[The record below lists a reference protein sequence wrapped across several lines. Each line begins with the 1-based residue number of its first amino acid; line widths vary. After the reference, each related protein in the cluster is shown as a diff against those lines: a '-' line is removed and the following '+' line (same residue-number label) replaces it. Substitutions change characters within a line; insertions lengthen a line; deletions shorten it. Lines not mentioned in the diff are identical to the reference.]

1 MKKLEPHIITVQD
14 VITNVSLNIPEYQRP
29 YKWTLKN
36 VNQLID
42 DIITHKQKSSYR
54 LGTLV
59 IHKEHKNEQPISN
72 IVDGQQ
78 RTISLSLIAYAIY
91 QNFKK
96 EIQEDAK
103 LKFIEFEKLKIL
115 NIPFQSEITL
125 FNIQNNY
132 REISRRIRQFDIHL
146 IRFFFEKCEL
156 VQIELDDISEAFQF
170 FDSQNSRGKDLEP
183 HDLLKAFHL
192 REMQNIST
200 AEKQRTVEAW
210 EEMDSNE
217 LAILFDNY
225 LFRIRNWSIGFS
237 ARYFTKEEVDIFKG
251 ISFESKNDFPYSKIY
266 KIGHFYTENYNKE
279 YQRNI
284 DLQKADFP
292 FQLDQVIINGKRF
305 FEMIIFY
312 KNIISNTNKLNK
324 EQFPNFRNVTDILE
338 NYEGKNRTGDSYV
351 RTLFDCALIYFIDKF
366 GFDDIELVID
376 KIFVWAYSLRM
387 KLQAV
392 QIASI
397 DNHALED
404 NIFKAIR
411 ESLEPKRIMNYNVKS
426 IEKNDSTKTEK
437 IYEHFKRLKY
447 AQ

>member
-1 MKKLEPHIITVQD
+1 LNKIAPKIVNVQD
-14 VITNVSLNIPEYQRP
+14 VITNDKLNIPEYQRP

-42 DIITHKQKSSYR
+42 DIITHKHKSSYR

-59 IHKEHKNEQPISN
+59 IHKEQKNGQAISN

-91 QNFKK
+91 ENFQK
-96 EIQEDAK
+96 EIHEDAQ
-103 LKFIEFEKLKIL
+103 LKSIDFDKLKIL
-115 NIPFQSEITL
+115 SIPFQSDITL

-132 REISRRIRQFDIHL
+132 REISRRIRQFDIHS

-200 AEKQRTVEAW
+200 AEKLKAVEVW
-210 EEMDSNE
+210 EEMNSNQ
-217 LAILFDNY
+217 LAVLFENY
-225 LFRIRNWSIGFS
+225 LFRIRNWSKGFS
-237 ARYFTKEEVDIFKG
+237 ARYFTKEEVDVFKG
-251 ISFESKNDFPYSKIY
+251 ISFENKKDFPYSRIY
-266 KIGHFYTENYNKE
+266 RIGHFYTENYNKD

-284 DLQKADFP
+284 DLHKAHFP
-292 FQLDQVIINGKRF
+292 FQLDQVVINGKRF

-324 EQFPNFRNVTDILE
+324 EQFPNFKNVTDILE
-338 NYEGKNRTGDSYV
+338 TYEGKNRTGDSYV
-351 RTLFDCALIYFIDKF
+351 RTLFDCALIYYIDKF
-366 GFDDIELVID
+366 GIDDIELVID

-392 QIASI
+392 QIASM

-411 ESLEPKRIMNYNVKS
+411 ESLEPKRIMNYNLKS

>member
-1 MKKLEPHIITVQD
+1 LNKLDPKIITVQD
-14 VITNVSLNIPEYQRP
+14 VITNNGLNIPEYQRP

-42 DIITHKQKSSYR
+42 DIFTHKQKSSYR

-59 IHKEHKNEQPISN
+59 IHKEQKDGKTISN

-91 QNFKK
+91 ENFQK
-96 EIQEDAK
+96 EIQEDAQ
-103 LKFIEFEKLKIL
+103 LKSIDFDKLKIL
-115 NIPFQSEITL
+115 NIPFQSDITL

-132 REISRRIRQFDIHL
+132 REISRRIRQFDISS

-200 AEKQRTVEAW
+200 AEKLKAVEAW
-210 EEMDSNE
+210 EEMNSNE
-217 LAILFDNY
+217 LAFLFENY
-225 LFRIRNWSIGFS
+225 LFRIRNWSKGFS
-237 ARYFTKEEVDIFKG
+237 ARYFSKEEVDVFKG
-251 ISFESKNDFPYSKIY
+251 ISFESKKDYPYSRIY
-266 KIGHFYTENYNKE
+266 RIGHFFTDNYNKD

-284 DLQKADFP
+284 DLNKADFP
-292 FQLDQVIINGKRF
+292 FQLDQIIINGKRF
-305 FEMIIFY
+305 FDMIMY
-312 KNIISNTNKLNK
+312 YNNIISNTNKLKK
-324 EQFPNFRNVTDILE
+324 EAFPNFKKVIEVLE
-338 NYEGKNRTGDSYV
+338 TYEGRNRTGDSYV
-351 RTLFDCALIYFIDKF
+351 RTLFDCALIYYIDKY
-366 GFDDIELVID
+366 GIDEIELVID

-392 QIASI
+392 QIASM

-411 ESLEPKRIMNYNVKS
+411 ESLEPKRIMNYNVKP

-437 IYEHFKRLKY
+437 IYEHFKQLKY

>member
-14 VITNVSLNIPEYQRP
+14 VITNSNLNIPEYQRP

-36 VNQLID
+36 VNQLIE

-59 IHKEHKNEQPISN
+59 IHKEQKNGQTISN

-78 RTISLSLIAYAIY
+78 RTISLSLIAYAISE
-91 QNFKK
+91 NFKK
-96 EIQEDAK
+96 EIQEDAQ
-103 LKFIEFEKLKIL
+103 LKSIDFEKLKIL
-115 NIPFQSEITL
+115 SIPFQSDITL

-132 REISRRIRQFDIHL
+132 REISRRIRQFDIHS

-200 AEKQRTVEAW
+200 AEKLKTVEAW
-210 EEMDSNE
+210 EELNSNE
-217 LAILFDNY
+217 LAVLFENY
-225 LFRIRNWSIGFS
+225 LFRIRNWSKGFS
-237 ARYFTKEEVDIFKG
+237 ARYFTKDEVDIFKG
-251 ISFESKNDFPYSKIY
+251 ISFESKKDFPYSRIY
-266 KIGHFYTENYNKE
+266 RIGHFFTDNYNKD

-292 FQLDQVIINGKRF
+292 FQLDQVVINGKRF
-305 FEMIIFY
+305 FEMIIYY
-312 KNIISNTNKLNK
+312 KNIISNTDKLNK
-324 EQFPNFRNVTDILE
+324 EKYPNFKAITEILE
-338 NYEGKNRTGDSYV
+338 TYEGRTRTGDGYV
-351 RTLFDCALIYFIDKF
+351 RTLFDCALIYYIDKF
-366 GFDDIELVID
+366 GIEDIELVID
-376 KIFVWAYSLRM
+376 KIFVWAYSLRLN
-387 KLQAV
+387 LQAV
-392 QIASI
+392 QIASM
-397 DNHALED
+397 DNHALEN
-404 NIFKAIR
+404 NIFKRIR
-411 ESLEPKRIMNYNVKS
+411 ESLEPKIIMNYNVQP

-437 IYEHFKRLKY
+437 IYEHFKQLKY
-447 AQ
+447 VK

>member
-1 MKKLEPHIITVQD
+1 MKKLEPRIITVQD
-14 VITNVSLNIPEYQRP
+14 LITNSNLDIPKYQRP

-59 IHKEHKNEQPISN
+59 IHKEQKDEQTISN

-91 QNFKK
+91 ENFKK
-96 EIQEDAK
+96 EIQEDAQ
-103 LKFIEFEKLKIL
+103 LKSIDFEKLKIL
-115 NIPFQSEITL
+115 NISFQSDITL

-132 REISRRIRQFDIHL
+132 REISRRIRQFDIHS
-146 IRFFFEKCEL
+146 IRFFFERCEL

-200 AEKQRTVEAW
+200 TEKLKAVEAW
-210 EEMDSNE
+210 EEMNSNE
-217 LAILFDNY
+217 LAALFENY
-225 LFRIRNWSIGFS
+225 LFRIRNWSKGFS
-237 ARYFTKEEVDIFKG
+237 ARYFTKEEVSIFKG
-251 ISFESKNDFPYSKIY
+251 ISFENKKDFPYSKIY
-266 KIGHFYTENYNKE
+266 RIGHFFTENYNKD

-284 DLQKADFP
+284 DLNKTDFP
-292 FQLDQVIINGKRF
+292 FQLDQIVINGKRF
-305 FEMIIFY
+305 FEMITYY
-312 KNIISNTNKLNK
+312 KSIISNTNKLNK
-324 EQFPNFRNVTDILE
+324 EHFFNFKKVAEIIET
-338 NYEGKNRTGDSYV
+338 YEGKNRIGDGYV
-351 RTLFDCALIYFIDKF
+351 RTLFDCALIYYIDKF
-366 GFDDIELVID
+366 GIDDIDLVID

-387 KLQAV
+387 KRQAV
-392 QIASI
+392 QIASM
-397 DNHALED
+397 DNHALDD

-411 ESLEPKRIMNYNVKS
+411 ESLEPKNIMNYTVYP
-426 IEKNDSTKTEK
+426 IEKNESTKTEK
-437 IYEHFKRLKY
+437 IFEHFKQLKY
-447 AQ
+447 AN

>member
-1 MKKLEPHIITVQD
+1 MKKLEPRIITVQD
-14 VITNVSLNIPEYQRP
+14 LITNSNLDIPKYQRP

-59 IHKEHKNEQPISN
+59 IHKEQKDEQTISN

-91 QNFKK
+91 ENFKK
-96 EIQEDAK
+96 EIQEDAQ
-103 LKFIEFEKLKIL
+103 LKSIDFEKLKIL
-115 NIPFQSEITL
+115 NISFQSDITL

-132 REISRRIRQFDIHL
+132 REISRRIRQFDIHS
-146 IRFFFEKCEL
+146 IRFFFERCEL

-200 AEKQRTVEAW
+200 AEKLKAVEAW
-210 EEMDSNE
+210 EEMNSNE
-217 LAILFDNY
+217 LAALFENY
-225 LFRIRNWSIGFS
+225 LFRIRNWSKGFS
-237 ARYFTKEEVDIFKG
+237 ARYFTKEEVSIFKG
-251 ISFESKNDFPYSKIY
+251 ISFENKKVFPYSKIY
-266 KIGHFYTENYNKE
+266 RIGHFFTENYNKD

-284 DLQKADFP
+284 DLNKTDFP
-292 FQLDQVIINGKRF
+292 FQLDQIVINGKRF
-305 FEMIIFY
+305 FEMITYY
-312 KNIISNTNKLNK
+312 KSIISNTNKLNK
-324 EQFPNFRNVTDILE
+324 EHFFNFKKVAEIIET
-338 NYEGKNRTGDSYV
+338 YEGKNRIGDGYV
-351 RTLFDCALIYFIDKF
+351 RTLFDCALIYYIDKF
-366 GFDDIELVID
+366 GIDDIDLVID

-387 KLQAV
+387 KRQAV
-392 QIASI
+392 QIASM
-397 DNHALED
+397 DNHALDD

-411 ESLEPKRIMNYNVKS
+411 ESLEPKNIMNYTVYP
-426 IEKNDSTKTEK
+426 IEKNESTKTEK
-437 IYEHFKRLKY
+437 IFEHFKQLKY
-447 AQ
+447 AN

>member
-14 VITNVSLNIPEYQRP
+14 VITNNCLNIPEYQRP

-59 IHKEHKNEQPISN
+59 IHKEYKNGQSISN

-91 QNFKK
+91 ENFQK
-96 EIQEDAK
+96 EIHEDSQ
-103 LKFIEFEKLKIL
+103 LKTIDFEKLKIL
-115 NIPFQSEITL
+115 TIPFQSDITL

-132 REISRRIRQFDIHL
+132 REISRRIRQFDIHS

-192 REMQNIST
+192 REMQNVST
-200 AEKQRTVEAW
+200 AEKLKAVEVW
-210 EEMDSNE
+210 EEMNSNE
-217 LAILFDNY
+217 LAILFENY
-225 LFRIRNWSIGFS
+225 LFRIRNWSKGFS

-251 ISFESKNDFPYSKIY
+251 ISFESKKDFPYSKIY
-266 KIGHFYTENYNKE
+266 RIGHFYIENYNKD

-284 DLQKADFP
+284 DLHKAEFP
-292 FQLDQVIINGKRF
+292 FQLDQVVINGKRF

-324 EQFPNFRNVTDILE
+324 KQFPNFKNITDILE
-338 NYEGKNRTGDSYV
+338 TYEGKSRTGDTYV
-351 RTLFDCALIYFIDKF
+351 RTLFDCALIYYIDKF
-366 GFDDIELVID
+366 GMDDIELVID

-392 QIASI
+392 QIASM

-426 IEKNDSTKTEK
+426 IEKNASTKTEK
-437 IYEHFKRLKY
+437 IYEHFKQLKY

>member
-1 MKKLEPHIITVQD
+1 MKKLEPRIITVQD
-14 VITNVSLNIPEYQRP
+14 LITNSNLDIPKYQRP

-59 IHKEHKNEQPISN
+59 IHKEQKDEQTISN

-91 QNFKK
+91 ENFKK
-96 EIQEDAK
+96 EIQEDAQ
-103 LKFIEFEKLKIL
+103 LKSIDFEKLKIL
-115 NIPFQSEITL
+115 NISFQSDITL

-132 REISRRIRQFDIHL
+132 REISRRIRQFDIHS
-146 IRFFFEKCEL
+146 IRFFFERCEL

-200 AEKQRTVEAW
+200 AEKLKAVEAW
-210 EEMDSNE
+210 EEMNSNE
-217 LAILFDNY
+217 LAALFENY
-225 LFRIRNWSIGFS
+225 LFRIRNWSKGFS
-237 ARYFTKEEVDIFKG
+237 ARYFTKEEVSIFKG
-251 ISFESKNDFPYSKIY
+251 ISFENKKVFPYSKIY
-266 KIGHFYTENYNKE
+266 RIGHFFTENYNKD

-284 DLQKADFP
+284 DLNKTDFP
-292 FQLDQVIINGKRF
+292 FQLDQIVINGKRF
-305 FEMIIFY
+305 FEMITYY
-312 KNIISNTNKLNK
+312 KSIISNTNKLNK
-324 EQFPNFRNVTDILE
+324 EHFFNFKKVAEIIET
-338 NYEGKNRTGDSYV
+338 YEGKNRIGDGYV
-351 RTLFDCALIYFIDKF
+351 RTLFDCALIYYIDKF
-366 GFDDIELVID
+366 GIDDIDLVID

-387 KLQAV
+387 KRQAV
-392 QIASI
+392 QIPSM
-397 DNHALED
+397 DNHALDD

-411 ESLEPKRIMNYNVKS
+411 ESLEPKNIMNYTVYP
-426 IEKNDSTKTEK
+426 IEKNESTKTEK
-437 IYEHFKRLKY
+437 IFEHFKQLKY
-447 AQ
+447 AN

>member
-1 MKKLEPHIITVQD
+1 MNKLDPKIITVQD
-14 VITNVSLNIPEYQRP
+14 VITNDDLNIPEYQRP

-42 DIITHKQKSSYR
+42 DIFTHKQKSSYR

-59 IHKEHKNEQPISN
+59 IHKEQKDGKTISN

-91 QNFKK
+91 ENFQK
-96 EIQEDAK
+96 EIQEDAQ
-103 LKFIEFEKLKIL
+103 LKSIVFDKLKIL
-115 NIPFQSEITL
+115 NIPFQSDITL

-132 REISRRIRQFDIHL
+132 REISRRIRQFDISS

-200 AEKQRTVEAW
+200 SEKLKAVEAW
-210 EEMDSNE
+210 EEMNSNE
-217 LAILFDNY
+217 LTFLFENY
-225 LFRIRNWSIGFS
+225 LFRIRNWSKGFS
-237 ARYFTKEEVDIFKG
+237 ARYFSKEEVDVFKG
-251 ISFESKNDFPYSKIY
+251 ISFESKKDYPYSRIY
-266 KIGHFYTENYNKE
+266 RIGHFFTDNYNKD

-284 DLQKADFP
+284 DLNKADFP
-292 FQLDQVIINGKRF
+292 FQLDQIIINGKHF
-305 FEMIIFY
+305 FEMIMHY
-312 KNIISNTNKLNK
+312 NNIISNTNKLKK
-324 EQFPNFRNVTDILE
+324 EAFPNFKKVIEVLE
-338 NYEGKNRTGDSYV
+338 TYEGRNRTGDSYV
-351 RTLFDCALIYFIDKF
+351 RTLFDCALIYYIDKY
-366 GFDDIELVID
+366 GIDEIELVID

-392 QIASI
+392 QIASM

-411 ESLEPKRIMNYNVKS
+411 ESLEPKRIMNYNVKP
-426 IEKNDSTKTEK
+426 IEKNSSTKTEK
-437 IYEHFKRLKY
+437 IYEHFKQLKY

>member
-1 MKKLEPHIITVQD
+1 MKKLQPHIITVKD
-14 VITNVSLNIPEYQRP
+14 LITNNSLNIPEYQRP

-36 VNQLID
+36 INQLID
-42 DIITHKQKSSYR
+42 DIITHKNKSSYR

-59 IHKEHKNEQPISN
+59 IHKENNISN

-78 RTISLSLIAYAIY
+78 RTISLSLIAYTIY
-91 QNFKK
+91 ENFKND
-96 EIQEDAK
+96 IQKDTQ
-103 LKFIEFEKLKIL
+103 LKSIDFEKLKIL
-115 NIPFQSEITL
+115 NIKFQSDITF

-132 REISRRIRQFDIHL
+132 REISRRIGQFDIHS

-200 AEKQRTVEAW
+200 TEKLNTVKAW
-210 EEMDSNE
+210 EEMDSRK
-217 LAILFDNY
+217 LADLFENY
-225 LFRIRNWSIGFS
+225 LFRIRNWSKGYS
-237 ARYFTKEEVDIFKG
+237 ARYFTKEEVDVFKG
-251 ISFESKNDFPYSKIY
+251 ISFENKKDFPYNRLY
-266 KIGHFYTENYNKE
+266 RIGHFFTEEYNKN

-284 DLQKADFP
+284 DLNKADFP

-305 FEMIIFY
+305 FEMIIY
-312 KNIISNTNKLNK
+312 YNNIISNTEKLDK
-324 EQFPNFRNVTDILE
+324 EKFLNFKTINEILAT
-338 NYEGKNRTGDSYV
+338 YEGRHRIGDGYV
-351 RTLFDCALIYFIDKF
+351 RTLFDCALIYYIDKF
-366 GFDDIELVID
+366 GINDIELVIN
-376 KIFVWAYSLRM
+376 KIFVWAYSVRM

-404 NIFKAIR
+404 NLFKAIR
-411 ESLEPKRIMNYNVKS
+411 ESLEPKNIMNYSVKP
-426 IEKNDSTKTEK
+426 IEKNDSTKTEIIFK
-437 IYEHFKRLKY
+437 HFEKLKY
-447 AQ
+447 VK

>member
-1 MKKLEPHIITVQD
+1 MKKLDPKIITVQD
-14 VITNVSLNIPEYQRP
+14 VITNTNLNIPEYQRP

-42 DIITHKQKSSYR
+42 DIFTHKKKSSYR

-59 IHKEHKNEQPISN
+59 IHKEQKDGKTISN

-78 RTISLSLIAYAIY
+78 RTISLGLIAYAIFE
-91 QNFKK
+91 NFQK
-96 EIQEDAK
+96 EIQEDPQ
-103 LKFIEFEKLKIL
+103 LKSIDFVNLKIL
-115 NIPFQSEITL
+115 NIPFQSDITL

-132 REISRRIRQFDIHL
+132 REISRRIRQFDIHS
-146 IRFFFEKCEL
+146 IRFLFEKCEL

-200 AEKQRTVEAW
+200 TEKLKAVEVW
-210 EEMDSNE
+210 EEMNSNE
-217 LAILFDNY
+217 LAVLFENY
-225 LFRIRNWSIGFS
+225 LFRIRNWSKGFS
-237 ARYFTKEEVDIFKG
+237 ARYFSKEEVDVFKG
-251 ISFESKNDFPYSKIY
+251 ISFENKKDFPYSRIY
-266 KIGHFYTENYNKE
+266 RIGHYFTDNYNKD

-284 DLQKADFP
+284 DLNKVEFP

-305 FEMIIFY
+305 FEMIMY
-312 KNIISNTNKLNK
+312 YNNIISNTSKLKK
-324 EQFPNFRNVTDILE
+324 EAFPNFKKVIEVLE
-338 NYEGKNRTGDSYV
+338 TYEGRNRTGDSYV
-351 RTLFDCALIYFIDKF
+351 RTLFDCALIYYIDKY
-366 GFDDIELVID
+366 GIDEIELVID
-376 KIFVWAYSLRM
+376 KIFIWAYSLRM

-392 QIASI
+392 QIASM

-404 NIFKAIR
+404 NIFKSIR
-411 ESLEPKRIMNYNVKS
+411 ESLEPKKIMNYNVRS
-426 IEKNDSTKTEK
+426 IEKNYSTKTEK
-437 IYEHFKRLKY
+437 IYEHFKQLKY

>member
-1 MKKLEPHIITVQD
+1 LKKLEPRIITVQD
-14 VITNVSLNIPEYQRP
+14 LITNSNLDIPKYQRP

-59 IHKEHKNEQPISN
+59 IHKEQKDEQTISN

-91 QNFKK
+91 ENFKK
-96 EIQEDAK
+96 EIQEDAQ
-103 LKFIEFEKLKIL
+103 LKSIDFEKLKIL
-115 NIPFQSEITL
+115 NISFQSDITL

-132 REISRRIRQFDIHL
+132 REISRRIRQFDIHS
-146 IRFFFEKCEL
+146 IRFFFERCEL

-200 AEKQRTVEAW
+200 AEKLKAVEAW
-210 EEMDSNE
+210 EEMNSNE
-217 LAILFDNY
+217 LAALFENY
-225 LFRIRNWSIGFS
+225 LFRIRNWSKGFS
-237 ARYFTKEEVDIFKG
+237 ARYFTKEEVSIFKG
-251 ISFESKNDFPYSKIY
+251 ISFENKKVFPYSKIY
-266 KIGHFYTENYNKE
+266 RIGHFFTENYNKD

-284 DLQKADFP
+284 DLNKTDFP
-292 FQLDQVIINGKRF
+292 FQLDQIVINGKRF
-305 FEMIIFY
+305 FEMITYY
-312 KNIISNTNKLNK
+312 KSIISNTNKLNK
-324 EQFPNFRNVTDILE
+324 EHFFNFKKVAEIIET
-338 NYEGKNRTGDSYV
+338 YEGKNRIGDGYV
-351 RTLFDCALIYFIDKF
+351 RTLFDCALIYYIDKF
-366 GFDDIELVID
+366 GIDDIDLVID

-387 KLQAV
+387 KRQAV
-392 QIASI
+392 QIASM
-397 DNHALED
+397 DNHALDD

-411 ESLEPKRIMNYNVKS
+411 ESLEPKNIMNYTVYP
-426 IEKNDSTKTEK
+426 IEKNESTKTEK
-437 IYEHFKRLKY
+437 IFEHFKQLKY
-447 AQ
+447 AN

>member
-1 MKKLEPHIITVQD
+1 MNKLDPKIITVQD
-14 VITNVSLNIPEYQRP
+14 VITNDDLNIPEYQRP

-42 DIITHKQKSSYR
+42 DIFTHKQKSSYR

-59 IHKEHKNEQPISN
+59 IHKEQKDGKTISN

-91 QNFKK
+91 ENFQK
-96 EIQEDAK
+96 EIQEDAQ
-103 LKFIEFEKLKIL
+103 LKSIDFDKLKIL
-115 NIPFQSEITL
+115 NIPFQSDITL

-132 REISRRIRQFDIHL
+132 REISRRIRQFDISS

-192 REMQNIST
+192 REMQKIST
-200 AEKQRTVEAW
+200 AEKLKAVEAW
-210 EEMDSNE
+210 EEMNSNE
-217 LAILFDNY
+217 LAFLFENY
-225 LFRIRNWSIGFS
+225 LFRIRNWSKGFS
-237 ARYFTKEEVDIFKG
+237 ARYFSKEEVDVFKG
-251 ISFESKNDFPYSKIY
+251 ISFESKKNYPYSRIY
-266 KIGHFYTENYNKE
+266 RIGHFFTDNYNKD

-284 DLQKADFP
+284 DLNKADFP
-292 FQLDQVIINGKRF
+292 FQLDQIIINGKRF
-305 FEMIIFY
+305 FEMIMY
-312 KNIISNTNKLNK
+312 YNNIISNTNKLKK
-324 EQFPNFRNVTDILE
+324 EAFPNFKKVIEVLE
-338 NYEGKNRTGDSYV
+338 TYEGRNRTGDSYV
-351 RTLFDCALIYFIDKF
+351 RTLFDCALIYYIDKY
-366 GFDDIELVID
+366 GIDEIELVID

-392 QIASI
+392 QIASM

-411 ESLEPKRIMNYNVKS
+411 ESLEPKRIMNYNVKP

-437 IYEHFKRLKY
+437 IYEHFKQLKY

>member
-1 MKKLEPHIITVQD
+1 MNKLDPKIITVQD
-14 VITNVSLNIPEYQRP
+14 VITNNDLNIPEYQRP

-42 DIITHKQKSSYR
+42 DIFTHKQKSSYR

-59 IHKEHKNEQPISN
+59 IHKDQKDGKTISN

-91 QNFKK
+91 ENFQK
-96 EIQEDAK
+96 EIQEDAQ
-103 LKFIEFEKLKIL
+103 LKSIHFDKLKIL
-115 NIPFQSEITL
+115 NIPFQSDITL
-125 FNIQNNY
+125 FNIQNNF
-132 REISRRIRQFDIHL
+132 REISRRIRQFDIHS

-200 AEKQRTVEAW
+200 AEKLKAVEAW
-210 EEMDSNE
+210 EEMNSNE
-217 LAILFDNY
+217 LAVLFEKY
-225 LFRIRNWSIGFS
+225 LFRIRNWSKGFS
-237 ARYFTKEEVDIFKG
+237 ARYFSKEEVDVFKG
-251 ISFESKNDFPYSKIY
+251 ISFDSKKDFPYCRIY
-266 KIGHFYTENYNKE
+266 RIGHFFTDNYNKD

-284 DLQKADFP
+284 DLNKADFP

-305 FEMIIFY
+305 FEMIMY
-312 KNIISNTNKLNK
+312 YNNIISNTNKLKK
-324 EQFPNFRNVTDILE
+324 EAFPNFKKVNEVLE
-338 NYEGKNRTGDSYV
+338 TYEGRNRTGDGYV
-351 RTLFDCALIYFIDKF
+351 RTLFDCALIYYIDKY
-366 GFDDIELVID
+366 GIDEIELVID

-392 QIASI
+392 QIASM

-411 ESLEPKRIMNYNVKS
+411 ESLEPKRIMNYNVKP

-437 IYEHFKRLKY
+437 IYEHFKQLKY

>member
-1 MKKLEPHIITVQD
+1 MKKLQPHIITVKD
-14 VITNVSLNIPEYQRP
+14 LITNNSLDIPEYQRP

-42 DIITHKQKSSYR
+42 DIITHKKKSSYR

-59 IHKEHKNEQPISN
+59 IHKENNISN

-91 QNFKK
+91 EKFKN
-96 EIQEDAK
+96 EIQNDK
-103 LKFIEFEKLKIL
+103 QLKSIDFEKLKIL
-115 NIPFQSEITL
+115 SIKFQNDITL

-132 REISRRIRQFDIHL
+132 REISRRIRQFDIYS

-200 AEKQRTVEAW
+200 TEKLNVVKAW
-210 EEMDSNE
+210 EEMDSRK
-217 LAILFDNY
+217 LADLFENY
-225 LFRIRNWSIGFS
+225 LFRIRNWSKGYS
-237 ARYFTKEEVDIFKG
+237 ARYFTKEEVDVFKG
-251 ISFESKNDFPYSKIY
+251 ISLENKTDFPYNRLY
-266 KIGHFYTENYNKE
+266 RIGHFFTEEYNKN

-284 DLQKADFP
+284 DLSKADFP

-305 FEMIIFY
+305 FEMIIY
-312 KNIISNTNKLNK
+312 YNNIISNTDKLDTEK
-324 EQFPNFRNVTDILE
+324 FQNFKTINEILTT
-338 NYEGKNRTGDSYV
+338 YEGRYRTGDGYV
-351 RTLFDCALIYFIDKF
+351 RTLFDCALIYYIDKF
-366 GFDDIELVID
+366 GINDIELVIN
-376 KIFVWAYSLRM
+376 KIFVWAYSVRM

-404 NIFKAIR
+404 NLFKAIR
-411 ESLEPKRIMNYNVKS
+411 ESLEPKNIMNYSVKP
-426 IEKNDSTKTEK
+426 IEKNDSTKTEIIFK
-437 IYEHFKRLKY
+437 HFEKLKY
-447 AQ
+447 VN

>member
-1 MKKLEPHIITVQD
+1 MNKLDPKIITVQD
-14 VITNVSLNIPEYQRP
+14 VITNNGLNIPEYQRP

-42 DIITHKQKSSYR
+42 DIFTHKQKSSYR

-59 IHKEHKNEQPISN
+59 IHKEQKDGKTISN

-91 QNFKK
+91 ENFQK
-96 EIQEDAK
+96 EIQEDAQ
-103 LKFIEFEKLKIL
+103 LKSIDFDKLKIL
-115 NIPFQSEITL
+115 NIPFQSDITL

-132 REISRRIRQFDIHL
+132 REISRRIRQFDISS

-200 AEKQRTVEAW
+200 AEKLKAVEAW
-210 EEMDSNE
+210 EEMNSNE
-217 LAILFDNY
+217 LAFLFENY
-225 LFRIRNWSIGFS
+225 LFRIRNWSKGFS
-237 ARYFTKEEVDIFKG
+237 ARYFSKEEVDVFKG
-251 ISFESKNDFPYSKIY
+251 ISFESKKDYPYSRIY
-266 KIGHFYTENYNKE
+266 RIGHFFTDNYNKD

-284 DLQKADFP
+284 DLNKADFP
-292 FQLDQVIINGKRF
+292 FQLDQIIINGKRF
-305 FEMIIFY
+305 FDMIMY
-312 KNIISNTNKLNK
+312 YNNIISNTNKLKK
-324 EQFPNFRNVTDILE
+324 EAFPNFKKVIEVLE
-338 NYEGKNRTGDSYV
+338 TYEGRNRTGDSYV
-351 RTLFDCALIYFIDKF
+351 RTLFDCALIYYIDKY
-366 GFDDIELVID
+366 GIDEIELVID

-392 QIASI
+392 QIASM

-411 ESLEPKRIMNYNVKS
+411 ESLEPKRIMNYNVKP

-437 IYEHFKRLKY
+437 IYEHFKQLKY